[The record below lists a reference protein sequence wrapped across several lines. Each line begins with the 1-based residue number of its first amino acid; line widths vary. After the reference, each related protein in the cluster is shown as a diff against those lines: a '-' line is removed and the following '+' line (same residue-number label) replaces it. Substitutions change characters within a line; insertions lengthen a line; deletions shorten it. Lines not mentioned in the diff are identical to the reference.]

1 MKQKISPMN
10 DIISKSSS
18 TSEEPEDIDGEG
30 FELLKKMLNLD
41 KRERI
46 SAEEALKHR
55 YLKSVRNS

>member
-1 MKQKISPMN
+1 MN
-10 DIISKSSS
+10 DIILKSSS